1 MPLHNRRHTQRVSV
15 SSLRPG
21 MFVVKLDKPWYKT
34 PFLKHRFLIQSQ
46 ADITRLNN
54 AGIHTVEIDSSRG
67 CNVSAEARECLPVSE
82 KIAVRPVPST
92 SSSLENLARHLQ
104 RAREASSR
112 LCKSVD
118 RVFQDLALQN
128 SLHPEQIN
136 DLVREIVIVH
146 RSLDKAAALMIAC
159 NDTDTGMAQHAFR
172 VSTLALLLGEALE
185 YDLTRLHSLAAGA
198 LLHDIGLIK
207 LGLPH
212 LTRENVREAPKKDRF
227 LEHPRVGA
235 MFLES
240 LEGIS
245 RSAVRIVAE
254 HHVVQG
260 MCGYPKEIPAY
271 STTEESR
278 IVMIADRFDEISL
291 NAEDHHR
298 SVQGASEA
306 LFHEAQCQQLDFDLA
321 TQLIRLIGIYPI
333 YSVVEIN
340 TGQRGIV
347 TRVSPHNVYGPTVTL
362 VYDYN
367 GERFPDP
374 IEVDLAR
381 EAHEPGRRSITKV
394 LNPHKDGYE
403 IDAFLHRAPSS
414 NGAVS

>member
-1 MPLHNRRHTQRVSV
+1 MPLHKDRHTQRVSV

-34 PFLKHRFLIQSQ
+34 PFLKHRFLIRSV
-46 ADITRLNN
+46 ADIRRLHS
-54 AGIHTVEIDSSRG
+54 AGIQTVEIDPSRG
-67 CNVSAEARECLPVSE
+67 SHILADACGNLPASE
-82 KIAVRPVPST
+82 KMAIKPALPIC
-92 SSSLENLARHLQ
+92 SSLDNLAHHLQ

-118 RVFQDLALQN
+118 RVFQDLALQ
-128 SLHPEQIN
+128 SRLHSDQIN

-146 RSLDKAAALMIAC
+146 RSLDKAAALMIVC
-159 NDTDTGMAQHAFR
+159 NDSEPGMAQHAFR
-172 VSTLALLLGEALE
+172 VSTFALLLGEALE
-185 YDLTRLHSLAAGA
+185 YDFIRLQGLAAGA
-198 LLHDIGLIK
+198 LLHDIGLLR

-212 LTRENVREAPKKDRF
+212 LTRETVLESRKNDRF
-227 LEHPRVGA
+227 LEHPREGA

-240 LEGIS
+240 LEGIP

-254 HHVVQG
+254 HHAVQG
-260 MCGYPKEIPAY
+260 PSGYPKEIPAY

-291 NAEDHHR
+291 NTEYR

-306 LFHEAQCQQLDFDLA
+306 LFQEAQCQQLDFGLT
-321 TQLIRLIGIYPI
+321 TQLIRLIGIYPV
-333 YSVVEIN
+333 YSLVEIN

-347 TRVSPHNVYGPTVTL
+347 TRVSPHTIYCPTVTL
-362 VYDYN
+362 VYDAN

-374 IEVDLAR
+374 IEVDLAG
-381 EAHEPGRRSITKV
+381 EAQEPGGRRITKV
-394 LNPHKDGYE
+394 LNPRREGYD
-403 IDAFLHRAPSS
+403 IDAFLHGAFSS
-414 NGAVS
+414 NEAVS